1 VRHSALSLLSVV
13 LLFSG
18 GVYAAPDD
26 PEQEDSLEV
35 VLENRKDADGN
46 PKGCYFRIRGK
57 TQPFIDG
64 TKLQVTLQAH
74 GRSREFL
81 VKIKR
86 AVVKNR
92 TYEVSHPWPA
102 RVFAPLLYEVKVE
115 LNVRKQA
122 KNVQQ
127 WIMTEY
133 GYALTH
139 QEILDRKRFAFGGE
153 EKRAAFAL
161 ANIEKIMSFVGS
173 LETLRQEVADSAAKP
188 AAEVAEWPDLQKSLN
203 TGIIR
208 FRDELDRYFRRY
220 VVLLEQGF
228 YARFKRINSLL
239 ARIISD
245 HGRGK
250 EGTAIRL
257 DRLSQELVATQALIR
272 EHAPATHEDALIPDD
287 EGPLIPDEEDEGKD
301 EKDSDPNSTDEK
313 E

>member
-1 VRHSALSLLSVV
+1 MRGKALGLLFLLSLG
-13 LLFSG
+13 SG
-18 GVYAAPDD
+18 AYAAPDD
-26 PEQEDSLEV
+26 PEQEEESLRV

-46 PKGCYFRIRGK
+46 PKGCFFRIRGK
-57 TQPFIDG
+57 TQPLIDG

-81 VKIKR
+81 IKIKR
-86 AVVKNR
+86 AVVRNQA
-92 TYEVSHPWPA
+92 YEVSHPWPD

-127 WIMTEY
+127 WLMTEY

-161 ANIEKIMSFVGS
+161 ENIEHIMSFVGK
-173 LETLRQEVADSAAKP
+173 LESLRQEVARSAAKP
-188 AAEVAEWPDLQKSLN
+188 AAEDDEWPVLQKSLN

-208 FRDELDRYFRRY
+208 FRDDLDTYFRRY

-239 ARIISD
+239 ARIISG
-245 HGRGK
+245 HGRGQ
-250 EGTAIRL
+250 EGTAAQL
-257 DRLSQELVATQALIR
+257 DRLGQELVATQELIR
-272 EHAPATHEDALIPDD
+272 EHAPVTHEEALIPD
-287 EGPLIPDEEDEGKD
+287 EDEDEDTD
-301 EKDSDPNSTDEK
+301 EKVPDPNSPDEK